1 MNRSGTLVLG
11 LDQEPPTLDPHA
23 SRSAVTYPIIASVT
37 RPTASSHP
45 WLAESWTTSKDCVR
59 YERAFDRC
67 GGGDEPLTAGLIT
80 WPNAPPPSAP
90 LSDSSRSSARLPSTS
105 AVLMA

>member
-1 MNRSGTLVLG
+1 MNRAGTLVLG

-23 SRSAVTYPIIASVT
+23 SLSAVTDQIIASVT

-45 WLAESWTTSKDCVR
+45 WLAESWTTFKDCVR

-67 GGGDEPLTAGLIT
+67 GGE
-80 WPNAPPPSAP
+80 
-90 LSDSSRSSARLPSTS
+90 R
-105 AVLMA
+105 

>member
-23 SRSAVTYPIIASVT
+23 SPSAVTYQIIASVT

-45 WLAESWTTSKDCVR
+45 WEGAGQSFWCR
-59 YERAFDRC
+59 RDR
-67 GGGDEPLTAGLIT
+67 P
-80 WPNAPPPSAP
+80 
-90 LSDSSRSSARLPSTS
+90 
-105 AVLMA
+105 